1 MAVLAKNEAQPF
13 LEVLCFLCLDDE
25 IVNEACLADIDGD
38 GNECLA
44 LYAVNALDVLEIYY
58 LDIVNTCQRF
68 GLEVVLN
75 DLDDFLRVA
84 LTIIDGSLAEFET
97 L

>member
-1 MAVLAKNEAQPF
+1 M
-13 LEVLCFLCLDDE
+13 LCFLCLDDE

-68 GLEVVLN
+68 GLKVVLN
-75 DLDDFLRVA
+75 DFDYLLCVA
-84 LTIIDGSLAEFET
+84 LTVVDGSLAEFET